1 MVDGTVSPRI
11 QSQSWAV
18 GLGRDSVGRKA
29 GERAGEGIG
38 GREAS
43 QGFDIGDLEAGT
55 EQQEVFAAADG
66 FEQEKV
72 PGEGSKQKLRT

>member
-1 MVDGTVSPRI
+1 MTVSPRI

-18 GLGRDSVGRKA
+18 VGLGADTVGRRA
-29 GERAGEGIG
+29 GERAGEEVG
-38 GREAS
+38 GREAP

-55 EQQEVFAAADG
+55 EQQEVSAAEDG
-66 FEQEKV
+66 FEQKI